1 MLQYGDHWCIYALM
15 AQTQVRLEKET
26 VARIKRLRELDPILK
41 ALSVPKLVNVLV
53 VDGITVRRE
62 SIQKRVTEA
71 V

>member
-1 MLQYGDHWCIYALM
+1 M

-71 V
+71 A

>member
-1 MLQYGDHWCIYALM
+1 M